1 MNDFGQLAPH
11 ALSEKLRAA
20 GCKNAFTAAWQSE
33 LATSREPGT
42 GEEHGWQ
49 AFPTSL
55 PGLGPSGFHIPSLIL
70 LQRQYVPVWVS
81 RGQTLCF
88 LLADSPCYFHSYNY
102 SRGTVFFLVCSQ
114 YSHSGQTSVLF
125 YVYNSLNGIS
135 ILSFTQAQSL

>member
-11 ALSEKLRAA
+11 ALSEKLRAV

-88 LLADSPCYFHSYNY
+88 LLAEASKSQCLSATFLGNRVMWGAPPSPF
-102 SRGTVFFLVCSQ
+102 
-114 YSHSGQTSVLF
+114 
-125 YVYNSLNGIS
+125 
-135 ILSFTQAQSL
+135 